1 MTMFMLDTNT
11 VSYFVRGNPKT
22 EQEILSRPISDLCIS
37 SITEA
42 ELLYGMAKRKQ
53 RDKVETAIHEFLMR
67 VQSLSWG
74 SSEAASFAA
83 GRSSLERA
91 GFALDSMDML
101 IAAHAL
107 SIDAI
112 LVTSD
117 KAFSHV
123 PGLRTENWA

>member
-1 MTMFMLDTNT
+1 MAMFMLDTNI
-11 VSYFVRGNPKT
+11 VSYFVRGNPRT
-22 EQEILSRPISDLCIS
+22 EHEILSRPMSDLYIS

-53 RDKVETAIHEFLMR
+53 SDKVETAIFEFLMR
-67 VQSLSWG
+67 VQSLPWG

-107 SIDAI
+107 SVDAI